1 MSFDALQLAVPA
13 IARLRAYDTGP
24 DKRAARSSD
33 QPAAELGSNEHAFG
47 PSPKAMIAMQDAMLR
62 AHRYPDPNGSVL
74 KATLSTHYAI
84 DPAMITLGNGSN
96 ELLYLLAECFAGPE
110 SSIVYSQYAFAV
122 YAIAT
127 AAVGAKAIEVP
138 ALVREHSSMPL
149 GHDLDAMAAAIRPD
163 TKLVFIANPNNPTGG
178 CFDDAA
184 LDRFLD
190 AVPGHVLAV
199 IDEAY
204 VDFVSPDVVRT
215 AIDRSERHPN
225 LVVLRTFS
233 KAHALAALRIGYAV
247 SHRSTAAV
255 LARLRQPFNAN
266 LLGLAAADAAFRDFD
281 YFERSIGA
289 ILGER
294 DRLAKELLE
303 RGHDVLPSQTNF
315 LLVDFGDRASAVE
328 DALYRSGIIVRPMKA
343 YGLPQMLRISIGTRE
358 ECDRLL
364 AALPER

>member
-13 IARLRAYDTGP
+13 IAHLRAYDTGP
-24 DKRAARSSD
+24 DKRAARTSD
-33 QPAAELGSNEHAFG
+33 QPPAELGSNEHAFG

-62 AHRYPDPNGSVL
+62 AHRYPDPNGTAL

-110 SSIVYSQYAFAV
+110 CSIVYSQYAFAV

-138 ALVREHSSMPL
+138 ALARDHAAMPL
-149 GHDLDAMAAAIRPD
+149 GHDLGAIATAISSD
-163 TKLVFIANPNNPTGG
+163 TKLVFLANPNNPTGG
-178 CFDDAA
+178 CFDDTA
-184 LDRFLD
+184 LDQFLD
-190 AVPGHVLAV
+190 AVSGNVLVV

-204 VDFVSPDVVRT
+204 IDFVSPDMVRT
-215 AIDRSERHPN
+215 AIDRIERHPN

-247 SHRSTAAV
+247 SHHSTAAV

-266 LLGLAAADAAFRDFD
+266 LLALAAADAAFRDFV

-289 ILGER
+289 ILSER
-294 DRLAKELLE
+294 DRLAKKLLE

-315 LLVDFGDRASAVE
+315 LLVDFGDQASAVE
-328 DALYRSGIIVRPMKA
+328 DALYRNGVIVRPMSA
-343 YGLPQMLRISIGTRE
+343 YGLPQMLRISIGTRNE
-358 ECDRLL
+358 SDRLL
-364 AALPER
+364 ATLPEQ